1 MSNTKAKMNLPNKLT
16 VLRMMMIPIFL
27 TILLLP
33 IAEPFNILVAG
44 LLFGVAAITDLM
56 DGKIARSR
64 NLVTSFGKFWDP
76 IADKM
81 LVISAMIGLVQCGW
95 MNELYVA
102 ATVIVVA
109 REFFVTG
116 VRLMAAGGGKVVAAN
131 IWGKLK
137 TVFQMSFI
145 GFAFLREFLNG
156 FSALSGSIGLICLEW
171 LVIVLG
177 AGMIALTLWSAF
189 VYYKQNEEYMQMD
202 R

>member
-95 MNELYVA
+95 MSELYVA